1 MRRQLG
7 RPELRLQDLRH
18 SFAHFLMNMG
28 IQQTELRTIMG
39 HYRSDTLALVNK
51 NTAVNSAGNL

>member
-1 MRRQLG
+1 
-7 RPELRLQDLRH
+7 
-18 SFAHFLMNMG
+18 MNMG

-39 HYRSDTLALVNK
+39 HYRPDTLALVKK